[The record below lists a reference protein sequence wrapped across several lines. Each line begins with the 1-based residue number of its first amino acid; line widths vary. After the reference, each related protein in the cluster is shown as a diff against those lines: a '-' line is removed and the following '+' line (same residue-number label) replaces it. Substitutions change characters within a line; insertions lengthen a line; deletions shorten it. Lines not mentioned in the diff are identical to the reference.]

1 MRASEFKQKV
11 LLVWPKA
18 KGFALANPANPIK
31 NGKSF
36 FKYFRYFRVTKIVSG
51 DFKHLIASIKSDYC
65 QSRHFELEEL
75 DHLPNLTLCIPCRDA
90 LFQKR
95 TFIDFEN
102 KSI

>member
-11 LLVWPKA
+11 LLVWPIQAILSKME
-18 KGFALANPANPIK
+18 
-31 NGKSF
+31 SF
-36 FKYFRYFRVTKIVSG
+36 FKYFRYFRVSKIVSG

-65 QSRHFELEEL
+65 QSRHFELEKL

-95 TFIDFEN
+95 TFIDFEK